1 MADFLHNND
10 LLSAVIAFILVL
22 IPAILIH
29 ELGHFA
35 AARSVGITILEFGI
49 GLPPKLFRLGIWRG
63 VEYTVNWL
71 PLGGFV
77 RPLGEDTVRQIGGE
91 ALSEDRKLAIER
103 GYRDPKS
110 ANEVS
115 PLRRILFFAAGALA
129 NFALAI
135 ILLTIVGLIGIPQ
148 IAGGRANI
156 IFVGAGSPYAVGG
169 LLPGDV
175 IEQVN
180 GAYFDTA
187 TDALSAIAAST
198 DDVTLNI
205 RRADTAEA
213 ITLTIPASD
222 LSGATQ
228 TYPLILG
235 IAPDSPATQAGLQP
249 GDLVL
254 AFNGNPINT
263 REELQSITR
272 EHLDQEVTLTVWR
285 DGALLDVALTPR
297 GAPPEGQGA
306 IGIEITTGS
315 ADNGFGLVA
324 ADGQL
329 QQSLQPLALGAALQF
344 SGQRIVEIVSQ
355 IAALPGKLLQGSA
368 DPNETRVVSVLGLS
382 QVGGVFLQESIQQER
397 PTIILEYIAL
407 ISLALGIT
415 NLLPIPALDGGR
427 ILFVIIELIR
437 GKPISPEREGMVHM
451 IGLLILLSLMAVAV
465 VNDIVNPI
473 TNLLR

>member
-1 MADFLHNND
+1 MADFLLNSD

-35 AARSVGITILEFGI
+35 AARAVGITILEFGL

-77 RPLGEDTVRQIGGE
+77 RPLGEDTVRQIGSE
-91 ALSEDRKLAIER
+91 ALSEDRQLAIER
-103 GYRDPKS
+103 GYSNPKS

-115 PLRRILFFAAGALA
+115 PLRRIFFFAAGALS
-129 NFALAI
+129 NFVLAI
-135 ILLTIVGLIGIPQ
+135 VLLTIVGLVGIPQ
-148 IAGGRANI
+148 ITGGRANVT
-156 IFVGAGSPYAVGG
+156 FVGVGSPYAVGG

-180 GAYFDTA
+180 GEYFDTA
-187 TDALSAIAAST
+187 ADALGAIAASEG
-198 DDVTLNI
+198 DVTLSI
-205 RRADTAEA
+205 RRADVTGPV
-213 ITLTIPASD
+213 TLTIPASG
-222 LSGATQ
+222 LAGAAQ

-235 IAPDSPATQAGLQP
+235 IAPDSPAAQAGLQP

-254 AFNGNPINT
+254 AFNGSAINT
-263 REELQSITR
+263 REELQAATR
-272 EHLDQEVTLTVWR
+272 EHLDQEVTLAVWR
-285 DGALLDVALTPR
+285 NGALLDVALTPR
-297 GAPPEGQGA
+297 GTPPEGQGA
-306 IGIEITTGS
+306 MGIEITTGS
-315 ADNGFGLVA
+315 ADAGFGLVA
-324 ADGQL
+324 AEGQL
-329 QQSLQPLALGAALQF
+329 QQSLQPLTLGAALQF
-344 SGQRIVEIVSQ
+344 SGQRIVDVVSQ

-427 ILFVIIELIR
+427 ILFVIIEVIR

-451 IGLLILLSLMAVAV
+451 IGLLILLSLMAVVV